1 MIRLTQTCWKMLIG
15 NFISYNDNIPE
26 RCEGIFCPWSTLTV
40 TFSLRPTTDFGGRL
54 GAPMVTTVLERMPTE
69 TLAFSGGQEVT
80 LYQFSLHETVDLFR
94 QLL

>member
-1 MIRLTQTCWKMLIG
+1 MVILIIILIIIIICN
-15 NFISYNDNIPE
+15 NFPE

-69 TLAFSGGQEVT
+69 TLAFNGGQEVT
-80 LYQFSLHETVDLFR
+80 LYQFSLHETIDLFR